1 MTFSAPSS
9 GSGNNEIRFQD
20 LDGALVALR
29 PLKVERDIMSKIGD
43 LFDAV
48 VADAWVV
55 TGPHARPEPYLGMW
69 WMGKALMG
77 QLTGAIGTDQ
87 VILGRLGKPSGKR
100 YWLLADPTEQEVEAA
115 TFAFPALAGTTSTAV
130 THTTPQVN
138 VTASQIPQRPAVVP
152 ASGGELTDA
161 LPPF

>member
-1 MTFSAPSS
+1 MTFSVPSS
-9 GSGNNEIRFQD
+9 GGGNNEIRFQD

-29 PLKVERDIMSKIGD
+29 PLKVEKDIMSKIGD

-69 WMGKALMG
+69 VMGKALMG

-87 VILGRLGKPSGKR
+87 VILGRLGKPEGKR
-100 YWLLADPTEQEVEAA
+100 YWLLADPTDGEVEAA
-115 TFAFPALAGTTSTAV
+115 TFAFPDLAGTASTAV
-130 THTTPQVN
+130 THTTP
-138 VTASQIPQRPAVVP
+138 QIPQRPAVVP